1 MSSEDMGACIL
12 TQATA
17 ISDDEA
23 ALGGQFGLLFAI
35 TPTARWM
42 CGWVEA
48 DSMLSKGV
56 KQTRKQMLLPDKPN
70 KVKSRRTSEVKL

>member
-1 MSSEDMGACIL
+1 MGACVL

-23 ALGGQFGLLFAI
+23 ASILKLAPLGRQFGLLFAI

-70 KVKSRRTSEVKL
+70 KVKS